1 MNNIFK
7 KFLIEQQIVDL
18 ESTLKQKGYT
28 DLKKISPTRIAI
40 LTDENREDVLD
51 SLMTDL
57 AEFNPVKSQ
66 STTHSSIGH
75 IEIAPNLRV
84 WVKPKSRQGAGSAG
98 IDNEE
103 KLINFINDYIKTAGT
118 FIDVIFK
125 AGNKKFVCREVT
137 GAAGVG
143 KDTAGRKKADI
154 VINGLKEY
162 KISLKKDSAIA
173 WESADNLWK
182 SEAIKYVK
190 KLTKSKKIKLIK
202 TKDFFK
208 VEPNFAV
215 KASDKDSKDVIFGT
229 DIKKGSGCVI
239 TKTFKDSDFTFN
251 DVKNELEVDCSDIIE
266 SLKDVDKDK
275 EVYFFV
281 RNDSTRRTKD
291 FIPGLR
297 ILAVYFKRV
306 KIKTVLKV
314 KSS

>member
-18 ESTLKQKGYT
+18 ESTLREKGYT

-57 AEFNPVKSQ
+57 AEFNPVKSEM
-66 STTHSSIGH
+66 TTHSSIGH
-75 IEIAPNLRV
+75 IEISPNLRV

-98 IDNEE
+98 LDNEE
-103 KLINFINDYIKTAGT
+103 KLVNVINDYVNSAGT
-118 FIDVIFK
+118 FIDVVFK
-125 AGNKKFVCREVT
+125 SGSKKFVCREVT
-137 GAAGVG
+137 SAAGVG
-143 KDTAGRKKADI
+143 KDTAERKKADVI
-154 VINGLKEY
+154 INGLKEY
-162 KISLKKDSAIA
+162 KISIKKDSAIA

-182 SEAIKYVK
+182 NEALKYIK

-202 TKDFFK
+202 TKDFFR

-215 KASDKDSKDVIFGT
+215 KASDKDSKNVIFGS
-229 DIKKGSGCVI
+229 DLKKGSGCVV
-239 TKTFKDSDFTFN
+239 TKTFKDSDFKFN
-251 DVKNELEVDCSDIIE
+251 EAKNELEINCSDIIE
-266 SLKDVDKDK
+266 TLNDVDKDK

-281 RNDSTRRTKD
+281 RNDSTRKTKD

-297 ILAVYFKRV
+297 ILAVYYKRV